1 MSLLV
6 YAYTPHQLHLA
17 TAWPL
22 ATIGPRTALPA
33 AHFSGRRRIPIMLG
47 GPYARQTLALVRRGL
62 LVKLHGWKGSLLE
75 LLLPIGF
82 GCLLILLKSVATVY
96 ESPNVAY
103 SCGPARPFDDRVPD
117 PAGFPG
123 AASLAWLGCYV
134 PPQELQPPGDT
145 CTAPEGENGNS
156 YYQNTISLLN
166 INIAS
171 SLGCES

>member
-1 MSLLV
+1 
-6 YAYTPHQLHLA
+6 
-17 TAWPL
+17 
-22 ATIGPRTALPA
+22 
-33 AHFSGRRRIPIMLG
+33 
-47 GPYARQTLALVRRGL
+47 LALVRRGL

-117 PAGFPG
+117 PP
-123 AASLAWLGCYV
+123 ASLAWLECYV

-156 YYQNTISLLN
+156 YYQNTISLFN